1 MCPLSLDDP
10 QDFGKL
16 SVLIKGFS
24 SDTRLALLLGFHYE
38 YTANEVADFLD
49 MTRGGLQNNIEKMI
63 EADLVYRPD
72 EEDQPTYRL
81 TPIGKVIA
89 KFFDHRGTTLLGAL
103 ERIEEG
109 EDRILREIEAEIEG
123 QGDSMLGEALSE
135 RDIERLVNTQKWD
148 RFGKSVKSILQET
161 TYFSRSG
168 DDESLRETPSVPD
181 ELEEEETA
189 YLSVKIKEDVGE
201 VQGADNE
208 VYELSEGD
216 WVRLPEADARNLM
229 EEDAA
234 VHISDILEEEGTQEL
249 GSIEDESTVETFAE
263 RKKVTS
269 SDLEHLKKREQES
282 ESLQPLND
290 GFYGDVDEYIN
301 RLKENLEQAAA
312 NSELS
317 EFKQTME
324 TLENIEELVGE
335 IYSLRRD
342 KIIKASLSDLDSDA
356 VNLHNATPKEREI
369 FEGITESVDED
380 SVSTPPTSY
389 NALLVE

>member
-1 MCPLSLDDP
+1 MCPLSLDNTR
-10 QDFGKL
+10 DFERL

-24 SDTRLALLLGFHYE
+24 NDTRLALLLGFYHD

-49 MTRGGLQNNIEKMI
+49 MTRGGLQNNIEKMVKA
-63 EADLVYRPD
+63 ELVYRPD

-81 TPIGKVIA
+81 TPIGEVIA
-89 KFFDHRGTTLLGAL
+89 KFFDHRGATLLGAL

-123 QGDSMLGEALSE
+123 QKDSMLGEALSE

-161 TYFSRSG
+161 TSFSRSEE
-168 DDESLRETPSVPD
+168 DEPPRETPSVPD

-201 VQGADNE
+201 VQVDNE
-208 VYELSEGD
+208 VYELSEDD
-216 WVRLPEADARNLM
+216 WVRLPEADAQNLM
-229 EEDAA
+229 EKGAA
-234 VHISDILEEEGTQEL
+234 VHITDILEEGGTEDL
-249 GSIEDESTVETFAE
+249 GSIKDESTLETFAK

-269 SDLEHLKKREQES
+269 GDLEHLKKREQAS

-290 GFYGDVDEYIN
+290 GFYGDVDEYIS

-324 TLENIEELVGE
+324 RLENIEELVGE

-342 KIIKASLSDLDSDA
+342 KMIKASLSDLDSDA

-369 FEGITESVDED
+369 FEGITENMDED
-380 SVSTPPTSY
+380 SASTPPTSY
-389 NALLVE
+389 NGLLVE